1 MGSLIGKALALRGS
15 SGPPV
20 PMGGGGMQML
30 PGTGMGANVDLT
42 LMRAYKT
49 NGTVFANVGLLAAA
63 AAGQDWKLFRS
74 APKDGRVRYTTSD
87 QGSDQRTEVVQHAA
101 LSLLNTPA
109 VIQVGATRLPVWTRF
124 GLFELSNIWME
135 TTGKSYWV
143 VDRAEGV
150 SSIPLGLWPVRP
162 DRMVAV
168 PDRNKYLAGYIYT
181 SPDGKEKIPLL
192 PTDVIFNKY
201 PDPEDPYSGC
211 GPIHSVLTDIEAAR
225 YAGEW
230 NRNYFLNSAE
240 PGGVIQL
247 DHAFEDG
254 EFDALVDQWRDTHR
268 GVARAHRIAV
278 LEGGATGVPKTR
290 SLKDMDFANLRE
302 VMRDTI
308 REALGM
314 HKVMTGVSDD
324 VNRANAQTGEEVF
337 ASWKV
342 SPRLERW
349 RDVLNNQLLPLF
361 GATGQGVEFDFVYPM
376 PQNREQDA
384 LELTTKANAVLSLVT
399 AGYDP
404 HDALEVVGLPDMDV
418 VEKAVQE
425 PALPPTWVPATP
437 AGPSAPAGG
446 DDETTAAPAGGQAAA
461 AQDALRRAAGW
472 DSPAWRQLAAFNRAG
487 VR

>member
-1 MGSLIGKALALRGS
+1 MGRSLLGKALALRSPG
-15 SGPPV
+15 GPPV
-20 PMGGGGMQML
+20 PMGGSGMQML
-30 PGTGMGANVDLT
+30 PGTAMGSNVDLT
-42 LMRAYKT
+42 LMRAFKT
-49 NGTVFANVGLLAAA
+49 NGTAFANVGLLASA
-63 AAGQDWKLFRS
+63 AAGQDWKLFRQQ
-74 APKDGRVRYTTSD
+74 PKDGRVRYTTSD
-87 QGSDQRTEVVQHAA
+87 AGSDQRTEVVQHAA
-101 LSLLNTPA
+101 LSLLNNPA
-109 VIQVGATRLPVWTRF
+109 VIQVGSTRLPVWTRF
-124 GLFELSNIWME
+124 GLFEISNIWME

-168 PDRNKYLAGYIYT
+168 PDRNNYLAGYIYT
-181 SPDGKEKIPLL
+181 SPDGKEKVPLL

-211 GPIHSVLTDIEAAR
+211 GPLHSVLTDIEAAR

-230 NRNYFLNSAE
+230 NRMYFLNSAE
-240 PGGVIQL
+240 PGGVIQV
-247 DHAFEDG
+247 DHSLEDG
-254 EFDALVDQWRDTHR
+254 ELDALVDQWRDTHR

-278 LEGGATGVPKTR
+278 LEGGAIWVPNTH
-290 SLKDMDFANLRE
+290 SLKDMDFATLRG

-314 HKVMTGVSDD
+314 HKVMTGVTDD

-361 GATGQGVEFDFVYPM
+361 GATGAGVEFDFVYPM

-384 LELTTKANAVLSLVT
+384 LELTTKANSALALVT

-404 HDALEVVGLPDMDV
+404 ADVAEVVGLPAMKV
-418 VEKAVQE
+418 REIATQA
-425 PALPPTWVPATP
+425 PALPPTWVPSAPAT
-437 AGPSAPAGG
+437 PAGG
-446 DDETTAAPAGGQAAA
+446 DDETSASGGSAAA

-472 DSPAWRQLAAFNRAG
+472 DSPAWRELAAWNRIG